1 MPSQRKTVFFEEVSL
16 ECTATEIFEAFK
28 RFGVILEIQLRT
40 NGKTIA
46 NSGSAYGFVRFTDLN
61 SAHHAKKE
69 MEGITFFG
77 RKLKY
82 ALNHFVLVVILPY
95 ILNSG

>member
-16 ECTATEIFEAFK
+16 DCTEKEIFEAFQ

-40 NGKTIA
+40 NGKIIA

-61 SAHHAKKE
+61 SAYHAKKE
-69 MEGITFFG
+69 MEGTTFYG

-82 ALNHFVLVVILPY
+82 ALNLIILW
-95 ILNSG
+95 